1 MGVGEIEIACGHAD
15 GELDTGD
22 VGFDALKSPE
32 REARG
37 GDEDG
42 ARKGY
47 EMKPE
52 GGWDRPELDILYE
65 EEHLRESLFRE
76 MLPVVIEGEYEE
88 QPEPAVEE
96 KLSEATP
103 EHAVEDQEKPE
114 PAVQEKI
121 PEVTPEPAVQ
131 EKIPEVTPEPAVQEK
146 IPEVT
151 PEPAV
156 QEKIPE
162 VVVEVELK
170 PDVKPEPVVRAGP
183 SENAK
188 SESNDKWVRIGTL
201 VEDEETAE
209 IEAGEIEV

>member
-15 GELDTGD
+15 GELDAGV
-22 VGFDALKSPE
+22 VGVDALKSPE

-42 ARKGY
+42 TRKGY
-47 EMKPE
+47 EMKPG
-52 GGWDRPELDILYE
+52 GGWDRPDLDILYE
-65 EEHLRESLFRE
+65 EEHLRESLLRE
-76 MLPVVIEGEYEE
+76 MLPVVIEGEDEE

-96 KLSEATP
+96 KLPEATP
-103 EHAVEDQEKPE
+103 EHSIEDQEQPE

-131 EKIPEVTPEPAVQEK
+131 EKIPEVTSEPAVEAK
-146 IPEVT
+146 L
-151 PEPAV
+151 
-156 QEKIPE
+156 PE

-170 PDVKPEPVVRAGP
+170 PYVKPEPVVRAGP
-183 SENAK
+183 SENPK
-188 SESNDKWVRIGTL
+188 SESNDKWVGIGTL